1 MVQAILKRPDD
12 FEARKSKINLETAT
26 RLRDEWLARLTN
38 EQNHLFLDF
47 ESYYDDDCSL
57 SKLTNFAYI
66 GHKDFEILSVSIARG
81 RNGAVATYFGQE
93 ECLAAIR
100 AELKAFPDTA
110 VIAQN
115 TPFDG
120 TVLAKNKIYPRHFL
134 DLTGMSR
141 AWHKQQMY
149 HNLDAIATRLFPN
162 DPKMR
167 KIENGT
173 DVFKYAREIRDF
185 MQPTVRAYN
194 EQDTNLLRACFYEFM
209 RLGFPPAELMILDLT
224 LQMTCVPSF
233 DADTALLQECYD
245 EETAKQKAA
254 VEAALDYMKNNFDYS
269 RMNSTFFIVAD
280 ERDKATWKT
289 KKEFEWDYRQE
300 FGMGPVNKASER
312 QKFLSSNDKFAYVLQ
327 HGFGVKVP
335 MKESPTARKRG
346 DYELIP
352 ALGVGDVEFQ
362 HLMAE
367 RRDLKIIWEGRI
379 ASKSNI
385 AATRAQTLL
394 EIASIFEGKLIMPLK
409 YSGAHTDRFGGGDKV
424 NPQNF
429 QRKSK
434 HRYSLRA
441 PQGMK
446 VHVRDSSNVEL
457 RGSAAFCEHH
467 EKLALFEAGGDPY
480 ITMANK
486 IFGYTCNKHDNPEE
500 RGVGKAT
507 ELGCVAKGTL
517 VITNNGPKAVEAV
530 NKTDMV
536 WNGKRFVAHGGVIDK
551 GIKSVTEFGLT
562 PNHLVWLN
570 EYPEQS
576 GTISKVD
583 FNTHAG
589 YEGKTLRDVADYFKC
604 CTAGQQEQMAANAV
618 FWMQDAQMEI
628 ELPTNWLPEM
638 PLFTAECAERIRALF
653 QQNTRRYSAALHE
666 QLRLPLG
673 TLRRAWDS
681 IEVQLRNGVCSV
693 HVHDMPVHPSGDKRK
708 ETASRPNQQRWE
720 LRAGKLT
727 ACIEQREQSEQF
739 TRYVLVAQWREDSAR
754 ECVPCDTHT
763 GAMDKASRINTTPI
777 SDKRRN
783 DATGNR
789 RLLLWP
795 SDLSHQQTYDIADCE
810 HGNRFTL
817 HNGVVIANCG
827 YGMGK
832 DRFKDYLNA
841 GPLGMP
847 PTFLEDIDALK
858 SWANPYD
865 KVVRDYREVNWP
877 VVEMWRKLERVL
889 IDMTYSNCDYM
900 FGPLRITFEKMTG
913 PNGLSLQYPQLGY
926 RNKQWSYLGAEGWV
940 NLFGG
945 KILENIIQFLCRTI
959 ICEQMVMVH
968 AMAEYLGGRC
978 CLQVHDE
985 IVTLIW
991 DEIIDEF
998 DEFVE
1003 AVMLQRV
1010 SWLPTCPLA
1019 SEADIHDTYA

>member
-12 FEARKSKINLETAT
+12 FEVRKSQISLETAT

-47 ESYYDDDCSL
+47 ESYYDDECSL
-57 SKLTNFAYI
+57 TKLTNFAYV
-66 GHKDFEILSVSIARG
+66 GHKDFKILSVSIARG
-81 RNGAVATYFGQE
+81 RDGKTETYFGQE
-93 ECLAAIR
+93 ECLTAIR
-100 AELKAFPDTA
+100 TELEAYPDTA
-110 VIAQN
+110 IIAQN

-141 AWHKQQMY
+141 AWNKQQMF

-167 KIENGT
+167 KVKEGT
-173 DVFKYAREIRDF
+173 DVFKYATEIREF

-254 VEAALDYMKNNFDYS
+254 VEAALEYMKNNFDYS

-300 FGMGPVNKASER
+300 FGMGPVNKATER
-312 QKFLSSNDKFAYVLQ
+312 QKFLSSNDKFAYILQ

-335 MKESPTARKRG
+335 MKESPTAKKRG

-367 RRDLKIIWEGRI
+367 RRDLKVIWEGRI

-394 EIASIFEGKLIMPLK
+394 EIASIFDGQLVMPLK

-441 PQGMK
+441 PKGMK

-486 IFGYTCNKHDNPEE
+486 IFGYECNKEDNPEE

-507 ELGCVAKGTL
+507 ELGA
-517 VITNNGPKAVEAV
+517 
-530 NKTDMV
+530 
-536 WNGKRFVAHGGVIDK
+536 
-551 GIKSVTEFGLT
+551 
-562 PNHLVWLN
+562 
-570 EYPEQS
+570 
-576 GTISKVD
+576 
-583 FNTHAG
+583 
-589 YEGKTLRDVADYFKC
+589 
-604 CTAGQQEQMAANAV
+604 
-618 FWMQDAQMEI
+618 
-628 ELPTNWLPEM
+628 
-638 PLFTAECAERIRALF
+638 
-653 QQNTRRYSAALHE
+653 
-666 QLRLPLG
+666 
-673 TLRRAWDS
+673 
-681 IEVQLRNGVCSV
+681 
-693 HVHDMPVHPSGDKRK
+693 
-708 ETASRPNQQRWE
+708 
-720 LRAGKLT
+720 
-727 ACIEQREQSEQF
+727 
-739 TRYVLVAQWREDSAR
+739 
-754 ECVPCDTHT
+754 
-763 GAMDKASRINTTPI
+763 
-777 SDKRRN
+777 
-783 DATGNR
+783 
-789 RLLLWP
+789 
-795 SDLSHQQTYDIADCE
+795 
-810 HGNRFTL
+810 
-817 HNGVVIANCG
+817 G
-827 YGMGK
+827 YGMGHV
-832 DRFKDYLNA
+832 RFKDYLNA

-877 VVEMWRKLERVL
+877 IVEMWRKLERVL
-889 IDMTYSNCDYM
+889 IDMTYANCDYM
-900 FGPLRITFEKMTG
+900 FGPLHITFEKMTG

-991 DEIIDEF
+991 EEIIDEF
-998 DEFVE
+998 DDFVKD
-1003 AVMLQRV
+1003 VMLQRV